1 MAVGRYQVRDLRRNS
16 TEAEKILWER
26 LRNRKL
32 QGLRF
37 VRQCPVGPFVAD
49 FCCRDRRIIIEV
61 DGGVHSLEQQAARD
75 GERDAYL
82 RGQSYIVLRFTN
94 AEILTE
100 LETVLRKIAV
110 AVYQAPSSWH
120 RP

>member
-1 MAVGRYQVRDLRRNS
+1 MGVGRYQVRDLRRNS
-16 TEAEKILWER
+16 TEAERVLWER

-37 VRQCPVGPFVAD
+37 VRQFPVGPFVAD

-61 DGGVHSLEQQAARD
+61 DGGVHSLEQQVARD

-100 LETVLRKIAV
+100 LEIVLRKIAV